1 MTVNAIQE
9 TDLAGLRAQNHAAFA
24 NLVACYHS
32 QFKTV
37 ARSIV
42 GDSIAEEV
50 AQEAW
55 VSIFNALP
63 GFEGRSSLKTWLYTI
78 VGNHAKT
85 RLRKESRMRPIEE
98 VGKAAS
104 GYLSDEPFNQSGHW
118 DNTPALWEM
127 ESPDA
132 LLEEKQLR
140 HCIEHTLSILPQVQR
155 AAFTLRDIEQQSLE
169 DICNILNVTNSNVRV
184 LLHRARITLMEVI
197 DHYQE
202 TGEC

>member
-1 MTVNAIQE
+1 MAIRE
-9 TDLAGLRAQNHAAFA
+9 EDLDGLRAQNHAAFS
-24 NLVACYHS
+24 NLVARYHS

-37 ARSIV
+37 ARSMV

-50 AQEAW
+50 VQEAW
-55 VSIFNALP
+55 ISVFNALP
-63 GFEGRSSLKTWLYTI
+63 RFEGRSSLKTWLFTI

-85 RLRKESRMRPIEE
+85 RLRKESRMRTIDDTA
-98 VGKAAS
+98 KAAD
-104 GYLSDEPFNQSGHW
+104 GYLSDEPFNQNGHW
-118 DNTPALWEM
+118 ERAPALWEM

-140 HCIEHTLSILPQVQR
+140 LCIEHTLSILPNVQR
-155 AAFTLRDIEQQSLE
+155 AAFTLRDIEQQRLD

-184 LLHRARITLMEVI
+184 LLHRARITLMQVI

>member
-1 MTVNAIQE
+1 MAIQE
-9 TDLAGLRAQNHAAFA
+9 DDLDGLRAQNHTAFSH
-24 NLVACYHS
+24 LVARYHC

-37 ARSIV
+37 ARSMV

-63 GFEGRSSLKTWLYTI
+63 GFEGRSSLKTWLFTI

-85 RLRKESRMRPIEE
+85 RLRKESRMKT
-98 VGKAAS
+98 VDDNGKAAD
-104 GYLSDEPFNQSGHW
+104 GYLSDETFNQNGHW
-118 DNTPALWEM
+118 DRTPALWEI

-140 HCIEHTLSILPQVQR
+140 LCIEHTLSILPNIQR
-155 AAFTLRDIEQQSLE
+155 AAFTLRDIEQQRLE

-184 LLHRARITLMEVI
+184 LLHRARITLMQVI